1 MSAAAKPIRAV
12 IYARISE
19 DTAGEARGVARQL
32 DDCRALAASRGWEVA
47 GEFTDNDVSAFTG
60 AKRPGYAALM
70 AAVEAREVD
79 RIVVYMTSR
88 LWRSRK
94 ERAAAIEVLADA
106 RVGVAAV
113 SGPELDLSNA
123 SGRMLAGI
131 LGEFDTAESAI
142 KSERVAR
149 AAEQRA
155 VEGRPS
161 GDLGYGWQRVVE
173 LDERGKPLPATY
185 VLDPGEAPVVREVV
199 ERLTAGETLDG
210 LCRDL
215 NARGI
220 PSPGSGHRRRYRSP
234 ENPDGALWVPSG
246 LRKTALRPSNAALRV
261 HRGQVV
267 GPAAWPA
274 IITEAQHRRVV
285 EVLTDPRRRSNGGT
299 AVRRHLLSF
308 GIGVCGVCGAR
319 LRVSPKGGH
328 ALYVCDAPSGC
339 VGRRQERVDEFVEA
353 VVVERLTRPDAV
365 DLLAPRTA
373 PGVDPASIERLAKL
387 RARLDDAAASYADGK
402 IDGGQMEVITARL
415 RPQIDDAE
423 RETRPAPVAPVP
435 TAAARLAG
443 KRDAR
448 AVWDRLDVV
457 TKRAVLEA
465 LGVTVTINKT
475 RQGPGFDP
483 ESVSIAWGASR

>member
-1 MSAAAKPIRAV
+1 MSAARKAIPAA

-19 DTAGEARGVARQL
+19 DSSGLAAGVKRQL
-32 DDCRALAASRGWEVA
+32 EDCRVLAERLGFDPVTEYVDNSRSAMSGPRPAFEQMLDDVA
-47 GEFTDNDVSAFTG
+47 AGKIRAVVVWGTDRLYRRMTDLERLVSALG
-60 AKRPGYAALM
+60 GIPVHSVM
-70 AAVEAREVD
+70 
-79 RIVVYMTSR
+79 
-88 LWRSRK
+88 
-94 ERAAAIEVLADA
+94 
-106 RVGVAAV
+106 
-113 SGPELDLSNA
+113 SGDVDLSNA
-123 SGRMLAGI
+123 DGKLRARLMGSVAQH
-131 LGEFDTAESAI
+131 ESE
-142 KSERVAR
+142 KKGERVAR

-155 VEGRPS
+155 RDGRPS
-161 GDLGYGWQRVVE
+161 GDLGYGWRRIDGDTYE
-173 LDERGKPLPATY
+173 LHPDEAQ
-185 VLDPGEAPVVREVV
+185 VVREVV

-220 PSPGSGHRRRYRSP
+220 PSPGAGHRRRYRSP
-234 ENPDGALWVPSG
+234 ENPDGTLWVPSG

-261 HRGQVV
+261 HRGEIV
-267 GPAAWPA
+267 GAAVWPA

-308 GIGVCGVCGAR
+308 GIGLCGVCGSR

-328 ALYVCDAPSGC
+328 PLYVCDAPSGC

-353 VVVERLTRPDAV
+353 VVVERLKRPDAA
-365 DLLAPRTA
+365 DLFTA
-373 PGVDPASIERLAKL
+373 PQVVGVDPDSIERLARL
-387 RARLDDAAASYADGK
+387 RERLDDAAARYADGK
-402 IDGGQMEVITARL
+402 IDGDQLEVITRKL
-415 RPQIDDAE
+415 RPQIDEAE
-423 RETRPAPVAPVP
+423 RQARPV
-435 TAAARLAG
+435 TATPIPDAARRLAG

-448 AVWDRLDVV
+448 AVWDRLDVL

-483 ESVSIAWGASR
+483 ESVVIGWA